1 MIIVVILVAAAI
13 IGILFWAERR
23 FPSYAHSAVRERE
36 AQFKD
41 LRTAP
46 STVNGDD

>member
-23 FPSYAHSAVRERE
+23 FPSYADPAVRERE
-36 AQFKD
+36 PRFRD

-46 STVNGDD
+46 MANDDD

>member
-23 FPSYAHSAVRERE
+23 FPNYADPAVGERE
-36 AQFKD
+36 PKFTD

-46 STVNGDD
+46 STANGDD